1 MFVDRLRVGCAAVQV
16 HKLDVTDA
24 FYALDLDGAPR
35 SVGVVRVAPKVL
47 VDGAELLARATTY
60 AFAVFGVRA
69 GGVSAGI
76 NTRPDGRDQAVTA
89 FCEAVAP
96 LVAER
101 RLHLSPGTGLAADEL
116 APLGCEPLDDGLA
129 ARGAAVAAGAFG
141 LGSAG
146 IAGPAS
152 ADWSERVAPW
162 WTDLG
167 GTWVGEGP
175 VDADI
180 DVLFLAGRAGIV
192 DHDAAT
198 GVRARAVVP
207 VTPVP
212 VTAKAYAVLHRAGVK
227 LVPDAV
233 SCAAPLLDVADRD
246 GGDPVERVAAVAAE
260 LAAGG
265 GDPWRAAVDRAERF
279 LASWQDRLPF
289 GRPLA

>member
-1 MFVDRLRVGCAAVQV
+1 VQV
-16 HKLDVTDA
+16 HKVDATDA

-35 SVGVVRVAPKVL
+35 SVGVVRLAPKVL

-76 NTRPDGRDQAVTA
+76 NAKPDGRDQAVTA

-96 LVAER
+96 LVADR
-101 RLHLSPGTGLAADEL
+101 RLHLSPGAGLAPDER

-129 ARGAAVAAGAFG
+129 ARGAAVAAAAFG
-141 LGSAG
+141 TGSAA
-146 IAGPAS
+146 IAGPTA

-167 GTWVGEGP
+167 GSWTDEAA
-175 VDADI
+175 VDADV

-192 DHDAAT
+192 DHEAAA

-207 VTPVP
+207 VTAVP
-212 VTAKAYAVLHRAGVK
+212 VTAKAYALLHRAGVK

-233 SCAAPLLDVADRD
+233 SCAAPLLDVADPD
-246 GGDPVERVAAVAAE
+246 GGDPVERVGRVAAE
-260 LAAGG
+260 LAAAG
-265 GDPWRAAVDRAERF
+265 GDPWRTAIDRAEQF
-279 LASWQDRLPF
+279 LGSWQDRLPF